1 MHRFLALTLALTSTV
16 SFAADALPIMVTT
29 KAGQPNPGFLT
40 GAEVDGLI
48 ISTSPVGGNS
58 VKMPYANIQ
67 ELNVEEPKGWGSA
80 LLQLNAGN
88 YTEAERAFA
97 ALAND
102 YAHLVPWKDG
112 YGSLARLNQFK
123 ALKNLGKFQ
132 ELATAMDRQLAKPLV
147 LGEATLIEFNDL
159 RGWAILGKGDVLALQ
174 SYINEFQD
182 GTANK
187 WSLQPAFKA
196 GQPARIIESL
206 AYLRGHLHEKQ
217 QRVELALI
225 DYHTAM
231 TYNNGADRAVF
242 GQASLASLRLTAAQ
256 LASKPEDSTIKRT
269 AFSLATTYRDLIGQ
283 GKLPKEFEP
292 FLAYAP
298 TPEPAAPAAD
308 NEAK

>member
-1 MHRFLALTLALTSTV
+1 MHRFLALTLAISSTV

-40 GAEVDGLI
+40 GAEADGLI

-80 LLQLNAGN
+80 VLQLNAGN
-88 YTEAERAFA
+88 FAEAEKAFA
-97 ALAND
+97 SLADD
-102 YAHLVPWKDG
+102 YANLIPWKDG
-112 YGSLARLNQFK
+112 YGSVARLNHFK
-123 ALKNLGKFQ
+123 AMKNLGKFK

-147 LGEATLIEFNDL
+147 LGEANSLDFNDL

-174 SYINEFQD
+174 SYINEFQE
-182 GTANK
+182 GAPNK
-187 WSLQPAFKA
+187 WSLQPTFKP
-196 GQPARIIESL
+196 GLPARIMESL
-206 AYLRGHLHEKQ
+206 AYLRGHLHDKQ
-217 QRVELALI
+217 QRPEMALI

-242 GQASLASLRLTAAQ
+242 SLASLAALRVTAAQ
-256 LASKPEDSTIKRT
+256 LAAKPDDATTKRA
-269 AFSLATTYRDLIGQ
+269 AFSLATNYRDIVGQ

-292 FLAYAP
+292 FLAFAP
-298 TPEPAAPAAD
+298 VPEPKAPA
-308 NEAK
+308 K